1 MSEIISKAMNSTLG
15 TNKFKAFDELL
26 LDSKSLIP
34 GDDVVIPFN
43 DNAYSSYWYIN
54 DTVIKKTETE
64 IVKFTMPLSGR
75 IKLRYDMTTDNKD
88 YVSCLYIYVNG
99 TMQTTENTWSTSS
112 GDTPAELIISAN
124 RGDVITIKA
133 LSSKSWTDDGVTT
146 YNTRLYLY
154 DIRYKVVDSPSV
166 SMTKSV

>member
-34 GDDVVIPFN
+34 GDDVVVPFSN
-43 DNAYSSYWYIN
+43 DSSYWYIGN
-54 DTVIKKTETE
+54 TIIRKTETE
-64 IVKFTMPLSGR
+64 IVKFTMPLSGA
-75 IKLRYDMTTDNKD
+75 IKLRYDMRTENKD
-88 YVSCLYIYVNG
+88 YYSEMYIYVNE
-99 TMQTTENTWSTSS
+99 TKQTTKKFWDTSWSGTFL
-112 GDTPAELIISAN
+112 ELTISAN

-133 LSSKSWTDDGVTT
+133 LSSKSWTNDEVTT
-146 YNTRLYLY
+146 YNTSLRLY

-166 SMTKSV
+166 LMTKSV